1 MSAESVDW
9 FTPASAQAWAVNGPA
24 VLTGYPPQ
32 PTGVEVLVEACDAE
46 AVYQLDPTHLRVP
59 QLPVPVPEPDR
70 TVFDRQA
77 ARDVILERV
86 RDGGPGDLDAFI
98 VGVLRQ
104 VLDLDRP
111 DSELAAKCRGIGDAL
126 TLLRALR

>member
-9 FTPASAQAWAVNGPA
+9 FTPVAEQQWAPITTSPAQAMDD
-24 VLTGYPPQ
+24 
-32 PTGVEVLVEACDAE
+32 EVLVEPE
-46 AVYQLDPTHLRVP
+46 MLPTAVTRHLVTI
-59 QLPVPVPEPDR
+59 VPDR
-70 TVFDRQA
+70 SAFDRQQ

-104 VLDLDRP
+104 ILDLDRP

>member
-1 MSAESVDW
+1 MTAAADW
-9 FTPASAQAWAVNGPA
+9 FVPAIAPELAA
-24 VLTGYPPQ
+24 YPVPS
-32 PTGVEVLVEACDAE
+32 TDVEVLVEAPDDQVAT
-46 AVYQLDPTHLRVP
+46 VVHHLVTI
-59 QLPVPVPEPDR
+59 VPDR
-70 TVFDRQA
+70 TLFDRQA

-104 VLDLDRP
+104 ILHLDRP
-111 DSELAAKCRGIGDAL
+111 DSELAAKVRGIGDAL

>member
-1 MSAESVDW
+1 MSAGSVDW
-9 FTPASAQAWAVNGPA
+9 FVPAIAPELTAGP
-24 VLTGYPPQ
+24 VPSTEL
-32 PTGVEVLVEACDAE
+32 EVLVETPDDQVAL
-46 AVYQLDPTHLRVP
+46 VDPAAWVTHHLVTI
-59 QLPVPVPEPDR
+59 VPDR
-70 TVFDRQA
+70 TAFDRQA

-104 VLDLDRP
+104 ILHLDRP